1 MLKNAGQISLD
12 PVLVEVV
19 RNKLEGIANEM
30 QSTLF
35 KSSFSPIVKEGL
47 DASASLFT
55 LSGETLAQAIALP
68 FHLATL
74 IPMVRKALEEF
85 PLDTMEDGDIFIMND
100 PYLGGTHLPDIA
112 LIMPIFEG
120 EMPIAF
126 SAAMT
131 HHQDVGGM
139 TPGSVP
145 TNATEIF
152 QEGIRIPPLKYYSR
166 GEVNSTLIKILRLN
180 VRLPDSFEGDLNA
193 QVAACQIGRRRL
205 VSLAEKYGAEEIK
218 YIFSELLDRSEIMTR
233 DAIKDLPNG
242 MFSHVDYLDNDGV
255 DLDTAIKINVSVKID
270 DDEIYLDF
278 TGTNKQ
284 VKGPFN
290 LMPSGAYAAAY
301 FAVHAMIDADIPI
314 NGGCFRPISLKLPER
329 SIVNPEEPA
338 AVNARTSTM
347 KRVAGCIT
355 SALGKA
361 DPPRAV
367 ADAAG
372 ELLLLAFGGE
382 REDGSRY
389 VVGELVAS
397 GSGASEGMDGVDV
410 IETDGTNCMNLPIEA
425 LELDVPIRINK
436 TELRKGSGGAGK
448 FRGGLGII
456 REYEVLKGEVIFTHR
471 GERHAYAAQGI
482 LSGGAGAL
490 AKSVIYRLDGTTEV
504 INSKIIQK
512 LQPGDRVVVET
523 AGGGGYGDIK
533 ERSQQSVI
541 ADQVNR
547 KS

>member
-1 MLKNAGQISLD
+1 MKNAAQISLD

-74 IPMVRKALEEF
+74 IPMVRKVLEEF

-120 EMPIAF
+120 GVPIAF

-205 VSLAEKYGAEEIK
+205 VSLAEKYGSEKIK

-233 DAIKDLPNG
+233 DAIKGLPNG

-255 DLDTAIKINVSVKID
+255 DLDVAIKINVSVKID

-284 VKGPFN
+284 VNGPFN
-290 LMPSGAYAAAY
+290 LMPSGSYAAAY
-301 FAVHAMIDADIPI
+301 FAVHAMIDADVPI

-482 LSGGAGAL
+482 SSGGAGAL
-490 AKSVIYRLDGTTEV
+490 AQSVIYRLNGTTEV

>member
-1 MLKNAGQISLD
+1 MLKNAAQISLD

-74 IPMVRKALEEF
+74 IPMVRKVLEEF

-120 EMPIAF
+120 EVPIAF

-205 VSLAEKYGAEEIK
+205 VSLAEKYGAKEIK

-233 DAIKDLPNG
+233 DAIKGLPNG

-255 DLDTAIKINVSVKID
+255 DMDMPIKINVNVKID

-301 FAVHAMIDADIPI
+301 FSVHAMIDANVPI

-448 FRGGLGII
+448 FRGGLGIV

-482 LSGGAGAL
+482 SSGGAGAL
-490 AKSVIYRLDGTTEV
+490 AQSVIYRLDGTTEV